1 MLVLSRRS
9 QETVV
14 VGGADGVDRLVTVTV
29 LEIGAG
35 KVRLGFEA
43 PAAIPVHRG
52 EVWDASWRPAR
63 RRGRRTDRPQTL
75 RTRCRPGRPVAGR
88 RRAGPPAGAV
98 TGGEAPRWP
107 RRDGDY
113 GLRADTN

>member
-14 VGGADGVDRLVTVTV
+14 VGGPDGLNRLVTVTV

-43 PAAIPVHRG
+43 ADVIPVHRG
-52 EVWDASWRPAR
+52 EVWERLLAAR
-63 RRGRRTDRPQTL
+63 AP
-75 RTRCRPGRPVAGR
+75 PGSADGLPPVA
-88 RRAGPPAGAV
+88 
-98 TGGEAPRWP
+98 E
-107 RRDGDY
+107 D
-113 GLRADTN
+113 

>member
-14 VGGADGVDRLVTVTV
+14 VGGADGLDRLVTVTV

-43 PAAIPVHRG
+43 PDAIPVHRG
-52 EVWDASWRPAR
+52 EVWERILAARP
-63 RRGRRTDRPQTL
+63 P
-75 RTRCRPGRPVAGR
+75 PGSVDEL
-88 RRAGPPAGAV
+88 PAAV
-98 TGGEAPRWP
+98 GE
-107 RRDGDY
+107 
-113 GLRADTN
+113 